1 MLFSLFSFS
10 ICTVA
15 ETSERVFD
23 QANLLS
29 TDEKNS
35 LEQAINEFK
44 EKNHQDF
51 VFVSTEN
58 TDGKTPE
65 AYADDFYDNNDFGL
79 GDDKSGMLF
88 LIDMEHR
95 KFHISTTG
103 NMIDILNDNRIDQII
118 NSSTED
124 MKDDRFYDAIKY
136 ALTASENYI
145 KDGPAA
151 NTHRVA
157 RDNSK
162 AFSILTIIIAS
173 IAGIGSTIG
182 FYVYI
187 SRNYLLKKA
196 TYHYPYY
203 EMSSLDLTESHTSK
217 IFDITTT
224 RHIPK
229 PPPSNGS
236 STHTGSSGTSHG
248 GGGGSF

>member
-1 MLFSLFSFS
+1 MS
-10 ICTVA
+10 A
-15 ETSERVFD
+15 
-23 QANLLS
+23 
-29 TDEKNS
+29 DEKNS

-44 EKNHQDF
+44 EKNNQDF

-65 AYADDFYDNNDFGL
+65 EYADDFYDNNGFGL
-79 GDDKSGMLF
+79 GNDKSGMLF

-103 NMIDILNDNRIDQII
+103 SMIDILNDKRIDQIV

-124 MKDDRFYDAIKY
+124 MKDGRYYDAIKY
-136 ALTASENYI
+136 VLTASEGYI

-151 NTHRVA
+151 DTHRVA
-157 RDNSK
+157 RANSK

-173 IAGIGSTIG
+173 ITGVVSAIG

-203 EMSSLDLTESHTSK
+203 EMSSLDLTESRTSK

-229 PPPSNGS
+229 PPPSSGS
-236 STHTGSSGTSHG
+236 STHMGSSGTSHG